1 MVFPTYNLLH
11 LKHKLPSPL
20 EKSIVERAMYY
31 FSYIEPFYDYYPLII
46 NQRKIVI
53 CYMYTID

>member
-20 EKSIVERAMYY
+20 EKSIVERTMYY
-31 FSYIEPFYDYYPLII
+31 FSYIEPFYDYYPLVI
-46 NQRKIVI
+46 N
-53 CYMYTID
+53 